1 MKTLQRI
8 LSLFL
13 VLALLFSLST
23 AVFAADAPADN
34 EAGSDAGSGSS
45 GSSAPAACIKRKRG
59 GDHLTAP
66 GKHSEPWKRT
76 ILRRPSP
83 QAWSPRRNAGS
94 GCRR

>member
-23 AVFAADAPADN
+23 AVFAADAPADT

-45 GSSAPAACIKRKRG
+45 GSWVVVLLCVLG
-59 GDHLTAP
+59 G
-66 GKHSEPWKRT
+66 
-76 ILRRPSP
+76 ILVLGVAILLIVKKFSD
-83 QAWSPRRNAGS
+83 AN
-94 GCRR
+94 